1 MIIEDKK
8 VDKDFGLELQIKCY
22 FTEDFRAEAA
32 NDGL

>member
-1 MIIEDKK
+1 MVK

-22 FTEDFRAEAA
+22 LTEDFRADAA